1 MNNTELQVEALVAP
15 TITSL
20 GCSIWGVEYLSQG
33 KYSKLRIYIEKTDG
47 VTVDDCAAVSRH
59 VGDLLDIEDL
69 ISPSYELEV
78 SSPGMD
84 RILFKPE
91 QYMQHVGEQLD
102 VRLNFPFEGR
112 RRFIGQLAGLENDEV
127 LLRVEDTEYVLP
139 IENIRVARIVPT
151 YE

>member
-1 MNNTELQVEALVAP
+1 MAP
-15 TITSL
+15 TVTSL
-20 GCSIWGVEYLSQG
+20 GCSVWGVEYLAKGQ
-33 KYSKLRIYIEKTDG
+33 YSKLRIYIEKADG

-69 ISPSYELEV
+69 IAPKYELEV

-91 QYMQHVGEQLD
+91 HYAEFVGEQLD

-112 RRFIGQLAGLENDEV
+112 RRFVGQLAGLEKDEV
-127 LLRVEDTEYVLP
+127 LLRLDDAEYVLP
-139 IENIRVARIVPT
+139 IENIRVARVVPT
-151 YE
+151 FE